1 MADTS
6 TIKISGIDI
15 SEEELAPTEL
25 PSTTTLE
32 SSQQGLSVVP
42 EIQQSQ
48 NTTEIDDESEQQE
61 GKQEGKQEEQ
71 GKFIPTIRTEEG
83 YKTVTGTVVET
94 VQESK
99 FLEALQSYF
108 KIKTKYEDAYQKK
121 KNKIINNTNISNQ
134 EKREKIQ
141 QIKTNCILCKKPVGT
156 IFSYRNKHYKA
167 ICGSNE
173 SPCKLNIDLEAGNVV
188 NINDT
193 LEFVNNIYQEE
204 INSLIKLK
212 LDLLFNFTDEEATI
226 KKFKELNDSLKSNNK
241 ILKHYRDMK
250 DDIIN
255 NIEKQER
262 IADIENSLE
271 VLLTDLKQ
279 NISQYK
285 SEGKLTVLKDAMETN
300 VNKILPM
307 LKEKNKLE
315 YIYQKMEFNGTDS
328 TYHLI
333 QNKFLHNKLED
344 VVQPSKIIT
353 NKH

>member
-1 MADTS
+1 M
-6 TIKISGIDI
+6 
-15 SEEELAPTEL
+15 
-25 PSTTTLE
+25 
-32 SSQQGLSVVP
+32 
-42 EIQQSQ
+42 
-48 NTTEIDDESEQQE
+48 
-61 GKQEGKQEEQ
+61 
-71 GKFIPTIRTEEG
+71 
-83 YKTVTGTVVET
+83 
-94 VQESK
+94 
-99 FLEALQSYF
+99 
-108 KIKTKYEDAYQKK
+108 
-121 KNKIINNTNISNQ
+121 
-134 EKREKIQ
+134 
-141 QIKTNCILCKKPVGT
+141 
-156 IFSYRNKHYKA
+156 
-167 ICGSNE
+167 
-173 SPCKLNIDLEAGNVV
+173 
-188 NINDT
+188 
-193 LEFVNNIYQEE
+193 
-204 INSLIKLK
+204 
-212 LDLLFNFTDEEATI
+212 DLLFNFTDEEATI

-300 VNKILPM
+300 VNKILPL